1 MSKRDNAFYIVDIF
15 IACDKIERYIQKI
28 SNPEALKWNEL
39 VWDATLRELE
49 IIGEATNRLIQ
60 YGFLEREEYRKI
72 VDFRNI
78 IAHAYFGIDEEEVW
92 YVVKTK
98 LPIFCQTLQSMVHE
112 VSLDL
117 TKAIEAAKEEHSKN
131 IHIVTLLEHIA
142 E

>member
-1 MSKRDNAFYIVDIF
+1 MSKRESAFYIVDIF
-15 IACDKIERYIQKI
+15 IACDKIERYIQQI
-28 SNPEALKWNEL
+28 SDAEALKWNEL

-60 YGFLEREEYRKI
+60 YGFLEREGYRKI

-98 LPIFCQTLQSMVHE
+98 LPIFCQALQSIVRE
-112 VSLDL
+112 ESVDL
-117 TKAIEAAKEEHSKN
+117 TKAIDAAKEEHSKN
-131 IHIVTLLEHIA
+131 VYILTLLERIA